1 MSSNRNV
8 KRRLVQLFGKECFI
22 DKLQLREET
31 KNYTGKNQKK
41 KMKQLTYHHII
52 EKQNG
57 GQATV
62 ENGAVLSEENHIWFN
77 KQSKVKQNEIN
88 NKFQEYKISC
98 LLGKLEKKGL
108 VIEQYE
114 EIEKNEEF
122 IEIPLEKNI
131 KEEEYGLC
139 R

>member
-1 MSSNRNV
+1 MGSNRNV
-8 KRRLVQLFGKECFI
+8 KRKLVQLFGKECFI

-31 KNYTGKNQKK
+31 KSYIGKNQKQ
-41 KMKQLTYHHII
+41 KMKQLTYHHIV
-52 EKQNG
+52 EKKDG

>member
-8 KRRLVQLFGKECFI
+8 KRKLVQLFGKECFI

-41 KMKQLTYHHII
+41 KMKQLTYHHIV
-52 EKQNG
+52 EKKDG

>member
-22 DKLQLREET
+22 DKLQLREEC
-31 KNYTGKNQKK
+31 KSYTGKSQKK
-41 KMKQLTYHHII
+41 KMKQLTYHHIV
-52 EKQNG
+52 EKKDG